1 MAEERLQKIL
11 AHGGFGSRRHCEE
24 LITAGRVLLNGRKPQ
39 LGEKADAALDK
50 IEVDFVPMM
59 RFEALCYVAL
69 NKPRG
74 IECTLAPQNDRTG
87 VRALVNLPGRLYPVG
102 RLDADSEGLV
112 LMTNDGALTNALT
125 HPRYGHEKEY
135 HVLLDR
141 IPDAQQLA
149 TWRRGLVLEGGDHTL
164 PAEVETMYESS
175 SGSWVKVVL
184 REGRKHQIRRVALA
198 LGLTVRR
205 LQRVRLGTLQLGR
218 LAPGEWR
225 LLNKS
230 EIEVLQRSAPSK
242 PKSRSRPAPAPAD
255 KSAATQAQ
263 RGSRPAGPAKARS
276 QSAPASAAK
285 PAARQAQRGSRPAGP
300 AKARSQPAPASA
312 AKPAARQAQ
321 RGSRPAGPVRKPRAR

>member
-50 IEVDFVPMM
+50 IEVDFVPMV

-112 LMTNDGALTNALT
+112 LMTNDGELTNALT

-175 SGSWVKVVL
+175 FGSWVKVVL

-198 LGLTVRR
+198 LGMTVRR

-242 PKSRSRPAPAPAD
+242 PKARSRPVPAHAEKPAAPAP
-255 KSAATQAQ
+255 Q
-263 RGSRPAGPAKARS
+263 RGSRPAGPAKSRS
-276 QSAPASAAK
+276 HPA
-285 PAARQAQRGSRPAGP
+285 
-300 AKARSQPAPASA
+300 PAPASR
-312 AKPAARQAQ
+312 PAAQ

>member
-11 AHGGFGSRRHCEE
+11 AHGGYGSRRHCEE

-164 PAEVETMYESS
+164 PAEVETMHESS

-230 EIEVLQRSAPSK
+230 EIEVLQRSAPTK
-242 PKSRSRPAPAPAD
+242 P
-255 KSAATQAQ
+255 
-263 RGSRPAGPAKARS
+263 KARS
-276 QSAPASAAK
+276 RTVKESITIVEK
-285 PAARQAQRGSRPAGP
+285 
-300 AKARSQPAPASA
+300 
-312 AKPAARQAQ
+312 
-321 RGSRPAGPVRKPRAR
+321 

>member
-50 IEVDFVPMM
+50 IEVDFVPMV
-59 RFEALCYVAL
+59 RAEALCYVAL

-87 VRALVNLPGRLYPVG
+87 VRALISLPGRLYPVG

-112 LMTNDGALTNALT
+112 LMTNDGELTNALT

-198 LGLTVRR
+198 LGMTVRR

-230 EIEVLQRSAPSK
+230 EIEVLQRSAPST
-242 PKSRSRPAPAPAD
+242 PRARSRPAPAP
-255 KSAATQAQ
+255 T
-263 RGSRPAGPAKARS
+263 
-276 QSAPASAAK
+276 AK
-285 PAARQAQRGSRPAGP
+285 PAARP
-300 AKARSQPAPASA
+300 A
-312 AKPAARQAQ
+312 AKPAPQAAQ

>member
-50 IEVDFVPMM
+50 IEVDFVPMV
-59 RFEALCYVAL
+59 RAEALCYVAL

-87 VRALVNLPGRLYPVG
+87 VRALINLPGRLYPVG

-112 LMTNDGALTNALT
+112 LMTNDGELTNALT

-198 LGLTVRR
+198 LGMTVRR

-230 EIEVLQRSAPSK
+230 EIEVLHRSAPSK
-242 PKSRSRPAPAPAD
+242 PRARSRPAPAPSSLHCTAID
-255 KSAATQAQ
+255 SNL
-263 RGSRPAGPAKARS
+263 R
-276 QSAPASAAK
+276 
-285 PAARQAQRGSRPAGP
+285 
-300 AKARSQPAPASA
+300 
-312 AKPAARQAQ
+312 
-321 RGSRPAGPVRKPRAR
+321 RA

>member
-50 IEVDFVPMM
+50 IEVDFVPMV
-59 RFEALCYVAL
+59 RFEALAYVAL

-112 LMTNDGALTNALT
+112 LMTNDGELTNALT

-198 LGLTVRR
+198 LGMTVRR

-242 PKSRSRPAPAPAD
+242 PKARSRPVPAHAEKPAAPAP
-255 KSAATQAQ
+255 Q
-263 RGSRPAGPAKARS
+263 RGSRPAGPAKSRS
-276 QSAPASAAK
+276 HPA
-285 PAARQAQRGSRPAGP
+285 
-300 AKARSQPAPASA
+300 PAPASR
-312 AKPAARQAQ
+312 PAAQ

>member
-50 IEVDFVPMM
+50 IEVDFVPMV

-112 LMTNDGALTNALT
+112 LMTNDGELTNALT

-198 LGLTVRR
+198 LGMTVRR

-242 PKSRSRPAPAPAD
+242 PKARSRPAAAHAEKPAAPAP
-255 KSAATQAQ
+255 Q
-263 RGSRPAGPAKARS
+263 RGSRPAGPAKSRS
-276 QSAPASAAK
+276 HPA
-285 PAARQAQRGSRPAGP
+285 
-300 AKARSQPAPASA
+300 PAPASR
-312 AKPAARQAQ
+312 PAAQ
-321 RGSRPAGPVRKPRAR
+321 RGSRPAGPVRKPRAH

>member
-1 MAEERLQKIL
+1 MTEERLQKIL

-242 PKSRSRPAPAPAD
+242 PKGRSRPAPAPA
-255 KSAATQAQ
+255 
-263 RGSRPAGPAKARS
+263 
-276 QSAPASAAK
+276 AK
-285 PAARQAQRGSRPAGP
+285 PAATQVQRGSRPAGP

>member
-164 PAEVETMYESS
+164 PAEVETMHESS

-230 EIEVLQRSAPSK
+230 EIEVLQRSAPTKSK
-242 PKSRSRPAPAPAD
+242 ARRRPAPAPEE
-255 KSAATQAQ
+255 KAAAPQAQ
-263 RGSRPAGPAKARS
+263 RGSRPTGPAKDRS
-276 QSAPASAAK
+276 QTAPASTAT
-285 PAARQAQRGSRPAGP
+285 PAAPHVRRGSRPAGTTR
-300 AKARSQPAPASA
+300 ARSQTAPASK
-312 AKPAARQAQ
+312 AKPAVPHTR